1 VDYDVTTRERTVLVV
16 DDDLDVAQALVRTLR
31 QHGYTTLVANDGFE
45 ALELVRSTDIDLL
58 LTDIDMPRMDG
69 VTLAM
74 HVRQER
80 PEVVRILLTGNA
92 RLDTALTAINR
103 GEVHRYLTKPWSA
116 LELVHTIDDAF
127 ARLAE
132 LSRLAQADQ
141 SALRLRAARDAL
153 ELEYPGITRVRA
165 ELGAYVVDL
174 ARAKAVGQALG
185 ATDLGLLLALKIDEE
200 ISDLLIVQSEGP
212 GRGGEG

>member
-1 VDYDVTTRERTVLVV
+1 MAHAVITREKTVLIV
-16 DDDLDVAQALVRTLR
+16 DDDEDVLQALVRELR
-31 QHGYTTLVANDGFE
+31 QRGYTTLVASDGAE

-58 LTDIDMPRMDG
+58 LADIDMPHMDG

-92 RLDTALTAINR
+92 RLDTALAAINR

-116 LELVHTIDDAF
+116 TELMHTIDDAF

-141 SALRLRAARDAL
+141 SARRLRAARDAL
-153 ELEYPGITRVRA
+153 ELEYPGITCVSA
-165 ELGAYVVDL
+165 QLGAYVVDT
-174 ARAKAVGQALG
+174 ARAATMARALAG
-185 ATDLGLLLALKIDEE
+185 TDLGVLLALELDA
-200 ISDLLIVQSEGP
+200 LM
-212 GRGGEG
+212 GER